1 MGSAA
6 HLVKRFFGSLWPV
19 GPNAAGTD
27 WVRSQLLPAEYDLW
41 ASSSA
46 ADRRHSLGVA
56 REVDS
61 MLAEAPRE
69 VLAAALLHDIGKTV
83 SGLGTYFRVAATLS
97 AAVAGR
103 ETAELWVK
111 GSGVTR
117 RIGLYLKHP
126 ELGGDLLFCFCV
138 DLCQNECTLI
148 FVCQFGENWHQ
159 CFTRRTPVG
168 PEIHQHGR
176 LHRAVQNDGFKVFFR
191 YFNDIRRF
199 RHLRVQENIQIPVL

>member
-126 ELGGDLLFCFCV
+126 ELGGDLL
-138 DLCQNECTLI
+138 
-148 FVCQFGENWHQ
+148 
-159 CFTRRTPVG
+159 
-168 PEIHQHGR
+168 
-176 LHRAVQNDGFKVFFR
+176 AVAGSDPLTIAWVREHHLPPSEWTIDSAFAAALDEADND
-191 YFNDIRRF
+191 
-199 RHLRVQENIQIPVL
+199 

>member
-1 MGSAA
+1 MGSAV
-6 HLVKRFFGSLWPV
+6 HLTKRFFGSLWPI
-19 GPNAAGTD
+19 GPNAEKTD
-27 WVRSQLLPAEYDLW
+27 WVREHLLPAEYDLW

-46 ADRRHSLGVA
+46 ADRRHSHGVA
-56 REVDS
+56 VDV
-61 MLAEAPRE
+61 LELLGGEAPRE

-126 ELGGDLLFCFCV
+126 ELGADLLELAGSDPLTIAWTREHHLPKERWTV
-138 DLCQNECTLI
+138 DLAFADVLD
-148 FVCQFGENWHQ
+148 
-159 CFTRRTPVG
+159 
-168 PEIHQHGR
+168 
-176 LHRAVQNDGFKVFFR
+176 AADND
-191 YFNDIRRF
+191 
-199 RHLRVQENIQIPVL
+199 

>member
-1 MGSAA
+1 MGSAV
-6 HLVKRFFGSLWPV
+6 HLTKRFFGSLWPI
-19 GPNAAGTD
+19 GPNEADTQ
-27 WVRSQLLPAEYDLW
+27 WVRERLLPAEYELW

-46 ADRRHSLGVA
+46 ADRRHSFGVA
-56 REVDS
+56 TDVQE
-61 MLAEAPRE
+61 LLGGEAPRE

-126 ELGGDLLFCFCV
+126 DLGADLLEIAGSDPLTV
-138 DLCQNECTLI
+138 SWAREHHLPKD
-148 FVCQFGENWHQ
+148 NW
-159 CFTRRTPVG
+159 TIDRTYA
-168 PEIHQHGR
+168 EA
-176 LHRAVQNDGFKVFFR
+176 LDTADND
-191 YFNDIRRF
+191 
-199 RHLRVQENIQIPVL
+199 